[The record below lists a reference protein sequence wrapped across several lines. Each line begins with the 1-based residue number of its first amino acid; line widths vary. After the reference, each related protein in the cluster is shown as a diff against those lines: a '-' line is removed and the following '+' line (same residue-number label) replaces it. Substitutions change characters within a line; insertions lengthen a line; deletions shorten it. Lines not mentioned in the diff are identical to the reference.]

1 MLPTYLEHVPD
12 GSSTRP
18 FVQYAQLHLLDN
30 VFRKYD
36 FGSDEDNIEHYGTAI
51 PPAYDLSQIKV
62 PVALF
67 AGDKDDLACVEDV
80 EVLAQRLPNLSL
92 FEVVDFKGWTH
103 LDFSIGLDADK
114 LIYSTIL
121 DMMQSNTQN

>member
-1 MLPTYLEHVPD
+1 MPTYLEHVPD

-30 VFRKYD
+30 EFRKYD
-36 FGSDEDNIEHYGTAI
+36 FGSEEENVAHYGVPI
-51 PPAYDLSQIKV
+51 PPSYDLSNVKV

-80 EVLAQRLPNLSL
+80 QVLADRLPNVSL
-92 FEVVDFKGWTH
+92 FQVVEFEGFTH
-103 LDFSIGLDADK
+103 LDFAIAIDADK
-114 LIYSTIL
+114 LIYSTIV
-121 DMMQSNTQN
+121 DMMSANYV

>member
-18 FVQYAQLHLLDN
+18 FVQYAQLHLLDY

-36 FGSDEDNIEHYGTAI
+36 FGEEDNIEHYGSPI
-51 PPAYDLSQIKV
+51 PPSYDLNNVKV

-67 AGDKDDLACVEDV
+67 VGDKDDLAVVSDS
-80 EVLAQRLPNLSL
+80 EVLAEHLPNVSL
-92 FEVVDFKGWTH
+92 FQIVEFNGWTH
-103 LDFSIGLDADK
+103 LDFAIAIDADK
-114 LIYSTIL
+114 LVYSKIIE
-121 DMMQSNTQN
+121 MMQSNKEN